1 MQHLSNSPQGP
12 VVGIVMGSDSDLP
25 VMQKAFEIL
34 TNFDIPA
41 EITVASAH
49 RSPQR
54 VLEYANNARRRGLK
68 VLIAGAGGAAHLA
81 GVLAAE
87 TSLPVIGVP
96 IASSPLAGWD
106 ALLATV
112 QMPAG
117 VPVATMAVGEAGA
130 RNAAIMAAQILSVA
144 DNELQAKLQQYK
156 EELAKKVAEKADKL
170 HEKLSTSQ

>member
-1 MQHLSNSPQGP
+1 
-12 VVGIVMGSDSDLP
+12 MGSDSDLA
-25 VMQKAFEIL
+25 VMQEALEML

-54 VLEYANNARRRGLK
+54 VSEYANNASRRGLK

-117 VPVATMAVGEAGA
+117 VPVATMAVGKAGA
-130 RNAAIMAAQILSVA
+130 RNAAIMAAQILAVA
-144 DNELQAKLQQYK
+144 DKELQERLQRYK
-156 EELAKKVAEKADKL
+156 EELASKVAEKADRL
-170 HEKLSTSQ
+170 HEKLSTP

>member
-1 MQHLSNSPQGP
+1 MQHLTNSPQSP

-25 VMQKAFEIL
+25 VMQETLETL

-54 VLEYANNARRRGLK
+54 VLEYANNASRRGLK

-96 IASSPLAGWD
+96 IASSPLLGWD

-117 VPVATMAVGEAGA
+117 VPVATMAVGKAGA
-130 RNAAIMAAQILSVA
+130 RNAAIMAAQILAVA
-144 DNELQAKLQQYK
+144 DQELQERLQRYK
-156 EELAKKVAEKADKL
+156 EELASKVAEKADRL
-170 HEKLSTSQ
+170 HEKLSTP

>member
-1 MQHLSNSPQGP
+1 MQHVTNSTQSP

-25 VMQKAFEIL
+25 VMQKALEIL
-34 TNFDIPA
+34 TSFDIPA

-54 VLEYANNARRRGLK
+54 VLEYANNASRRGLK

-144 DNELQAKLQQYK
+144 DKELQERLQRYK
-156 EELAKKVAEKADKL
+156 GELASKVVEKADKL
-170 HEKLSTSQ
+170 QEKLSTP

>member
-1 MQHLSNSPQGP
+1 
-12 VVGIVMGSDSDLP
+12 MGSDSDLA
-25 VMQKAFEIL
+25 VMQEALEML

-54 VLEYANNARRRGLK
+54 VLEYANNASRRGLK

-117 VPVATMAVGEAGA
+117 VPVATMAVGKAGA
-130 RNAAIMAAQILSVA
+130 RNAAIMAAQILAVA
-144 DNELQAKLQQYK
+144 DKELQERLQRYK
-156 EELAKKVAEKADKL
+156 EELASKVAEKADRL
-170 HEKLSTSQ
+170 HEKLSTP

>member
-1 MQHLSNSPQGP
+1 MQHVTNSPQSP
-12 VVGIVMGSDSDLP
+12 LVGIVMGSDSDLP
-25 VMQKAFEIL
+25 VMQKALEIL

-54 VLEYANNARRRGLK
+54 VLEYANNASRRGLK

-81 GVLAAE
+81 GFLAAE

-130 RNAAIMAAQILSVA
+130 RNAAIMAAQILAVA
-144 DNELQAKLQQYK
+144 DKELQERLQRYK
-156 EELAKKVAEKADKL
+156 EELASKVAEKADKL
-170 HEKLSTSQ
+170 HEKLSTP

>member
-1 MQHLSNSPQGP
+1 MQYLTNSPQSP
-12 VVGIVMGSDSDLP
+12 VVGLVMGSDSDLP
-25 VMQKAFEIL
+25 VMEKALELL
-34 TNFDIPA
+34 TNLDIPA

-54 VLEYANNARRRGLK
+54 VSEYANNASRRGLK

-130 RNAAIMAAQILSVA
+130 RNAAIMAAQILAVA
-144 DNELQAKLQQYK
+144 DDELQERLQRYK
-156 EELAKKVAEKADKL
+156 QELASKVAEKANKL
-170 HEKLSTSQ
+170 QEKLSTP

>member
-1 MQHLSNSPQGP
+1 MQHLTNSPQSP

-25 VMQKAFEIL
+25 VMEKALEIL

-54 VLEYANNARRRGLK
+54 VAEYANNASRRGLR

-130 RNAAIMAAQILSVA
+130 RNAAIMAAQILAVA
-144 DNELQAKLQQYK
+144 DKELQERLQRYK
-156 EELAKKVAEKADKL
+156 EELASKVAEKADKL
-170 HEKLSTSQ
+170 HEKLSTP